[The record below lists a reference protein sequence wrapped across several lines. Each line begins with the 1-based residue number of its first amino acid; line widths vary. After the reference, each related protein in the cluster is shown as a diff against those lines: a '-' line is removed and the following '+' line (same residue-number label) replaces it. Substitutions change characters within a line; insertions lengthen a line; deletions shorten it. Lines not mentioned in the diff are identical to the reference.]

1 MNDIAPPPH
10 ISTPAYSGPE
20 RRVRHRERYLC
31 DSINR
36 RFAEGSETMRALRT
50 ELEENTATTRRV
62 DANTKELVAL
72 FESFKGAF
80 TVFDLIGRAA
90 RPLSYIAA
98 ACGALWGL
106 YVAIKG
112 GGAPK

>member
-1 MNDIAPPPH
+1 MTDTQPPARVA
-10 ISTPAYSGPE
+10 SPAYTGPE
-20 RRVRHRERYLC
+20 RRNRHRERYLC

-36 RFAEGSETMRALRT
+36 RFAEGSDTMKALRA

-62 DANTKELVAL
+62 DANTAELVEL
-72 FESFKGAF
+72 FNSFKGAF

-90 RPLSYIAA
+90 RPVGYIAA
-98 ACGALWGL
+98 ACAALWGL
-106 YVAIKG
+106 FVAVKG